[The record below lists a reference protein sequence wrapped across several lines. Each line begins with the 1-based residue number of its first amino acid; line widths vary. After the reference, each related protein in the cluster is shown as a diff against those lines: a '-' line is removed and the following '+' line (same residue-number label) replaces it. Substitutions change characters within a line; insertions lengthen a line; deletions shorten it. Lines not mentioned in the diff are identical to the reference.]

1 MAVRELSSRTVGKA
15 GAVLVA
21 FVALAYFGVQY
32 MLTQGWGL
40 VFEVAYVLLL
50 LIVLAIVADRLFIR

>member
-1 MAVRELSSRTVGKA
+1 MTVRQLSSRMVGKM
-15 GAVLVA
+15 GAMLIA

-40 VFEVAYVLLL
+40 VFEVAYILVL
-50 LIVLAIVADRLFIR
+50 LIVFAIVADRLFIR

>member
-1 MAVRELSSRTVGKA
+1 M
-15 GAVLVA
+15 GAMLIA

-40 VFEVAYVLLL
+40 VFEVAYILVL
-50 LIVLAIVADRLFIR
+50 LIVFAIVADRLFIR